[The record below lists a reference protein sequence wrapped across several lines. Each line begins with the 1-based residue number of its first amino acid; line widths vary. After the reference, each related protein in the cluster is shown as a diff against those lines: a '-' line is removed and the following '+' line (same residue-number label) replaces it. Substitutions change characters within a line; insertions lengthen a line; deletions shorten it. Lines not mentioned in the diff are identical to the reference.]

1 MNCQTC
7 RHQLLV
13 DPLSEAPELLAHL
26 AGCPECA
33 REAARALAFEAK
45 LRDALTAEAAER
57 GTPRAVPA
65 RGGNISVA
73 PPWLARAAALL
84 LVALGA
90 GWGGYHWGYRA
101 ALSPDLGQL
110 VLQHIDGEQQSLYRL
125 SSVPPSELAH
135 ALGESA
141 ARLADD
147 PGRITY
153 LRRCVIR
160 DRLGIHLVVAGE
172 RGPVTVL
179 LMPGEH
185 LPTPMRV
192 DARSLAGI
200 IVPTDYGSLAV
211 VGEPSEPVEPLVERF
226 RRVVV
231 WDL

>member
-1 MNCQTC
+1 MNCQAC

-13 DPLSEAPELLAHL
+13 DPLSEAPELLAHI

-33 REAARALAFEAK
+33 REAERALAFEAK
-45 LRDALTAEAAER
+45 LRDALAAEPTAP
-57 GTPRAVPA
+57 GTTPGVPT

-73 PPWLARAAALL
+73 PPWRARAAAFL

-90 GWGGYHWGYRA
+90 GWAGYHLGYRT
-101 ALSPDLGQL
+101 ALSPDLDQL
-110 VLQHIDGEQQSLYRL
+110 VLRHIDGERPSLYSL
-125 SSVPPSELAH
+125 SSVPRAELAH
-135 ALGESA
+135 ALGESE
-141 ARLADD
+141 ARLVDD
-147 PGRITY
+147 PGPITY

-160 DRLGIHLVVAGE
+160 DRVGIHLVVVGE

-185 LPTPMRV
+185 LPAPMRV
-192 DARSLAGI
+192 HARSFAGI

-226 RRVVV
+226 RRAVVG
-231 WDL
+231 DL